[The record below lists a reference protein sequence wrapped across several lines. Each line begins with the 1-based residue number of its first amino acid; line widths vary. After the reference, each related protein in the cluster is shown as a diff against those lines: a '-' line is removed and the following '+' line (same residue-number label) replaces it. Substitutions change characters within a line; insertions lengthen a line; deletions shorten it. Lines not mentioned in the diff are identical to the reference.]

1 MKRLLIL
8 TAITAGMAQ
17 QLHAQNTTYGGG
29 NAPLSVDAGY
39 VSDYSPDGTIV
50 LADGSVILINNATYE
65 HGNNLLQN
73 SGSWTSTGS
82 LDLFLSAGSNT
93 ISGTIAPSFF
103 NVQFNIG
110 AGNTM
115 AITNAQGVDIAGT
128 LQFNNGVTTTV
139 RSTANTGALH
149 FAAGAAYTGGAT
161 DAQHVNGYV
170 SKTGNTAFTF
180 PVGSGTDLR
189 TLSIT
194 APASAT
200 DQYSVAWIAGDP
212 GTNGDPSNA
221 NALHPTNSVT
231 APITSVSTSGQWDWI
246 PVSGTG
252 AGLTI
257 TVSIPDL
264 SATGV
269 AAADLRLVGWN
280 GTSWIDLSGSSNAT
294 GNTENSTL
302 SGTIPAG
309 ITISALGI
317 GSTSTPL
324 PVHFSAFD
332 AYADKCNVQL
342 HWSTAMEINNDYF
355 TVERSHDGRVFTAIA
370 TVQSMGNSSER
381 KDYSYIDEHPTY
393 GRNYYRIQQ
402 VDRDGKYTAT
412 SVEQVHVHC
421 NGDEA
426 IKVFPTVSN
435 NTVQVVLPKRYEG
448 ATVTI
453 LTALGQKV
461 NVPMEKTNGSYRI
474 NIAPLAAAMYIIHVQ
489 VGAESNTFKIIKDN

>member
-8 TAITAGMAQ
+8 TAITAGIAP

-50 LADGSVILINNATYE
+50 LADGSVMLTNNATYE

-73 SGSWTSTGS
+73 NGSWTATGS
-82 LDLFLSAGSNT
+82 LDLFLNAGSNT
-93 ISGTIAPSFF
+93 ISGSAAPSFF

-161 DAQHVNGYV
+161 DIQHVDGYV
-170 SKTGNTAFTF
+170 SKAGTTAFTF
-180 PVGSGTDLR
+180 PVGSATDLR
-189 TLSIT
+189 MLSISAPSTLTEIST
-194 APASAT
+194 A
-200 DQYSVAWIAGDP
+200 WFAGNP
-212 GTNGDPSNA
+212 GTVTDPSDGA
-221 NALHPTNSVT
+221 VHSVSSFA
-231 APITSVSTSGQWDWI
+231 APIQSVSTAGFWDWI
-246 PVSGTG
+246 PVAGSDD
-252 AGLTI
+252 GLTV
-257 TVSIPDL
+257 TVSIPDM
-264 SATGV
+264 SASSV
-269 AAADLRLVGWN
+269 LPADLRLVGWA
-280 GTSWIDLSGSSNAT
+280 GTQWIDLSGSGNAT

-309 ITISALGI
+309 ITISAIGI
-317 GSTSTPL
+317 GSINTPL

-332 AYADKCNVQL
+332 VQAEGCKVQL

-355 TVERSHDGRVFTAIA
+355 IAERSTDGRTFKQIA
-370 TVQSMGNSSER
+370 KVQSAGNSMEIQH
-381 KDYSYIDEHPTY
+381 YSLTDEHPTD
-393 GRNYYRIQQ
+393 GLNYYRIQQ
-402 VDRDGKYTAT
+402 VDKDGKKSSTT
-412 SVEQVHVHC
+412 VQSVIVRC
-421 NGDEA
+421 DNSDG

-435 NTVQVVLPKRYEG
+435 NSVRVILPAGYEE
-448 ATVTI
+448 ATVEL
-453 LTALGQKV
+453 LTTLGQKIK
-461 NVPMEKTNGSYRI
+461 VPIEGSNLSYQVHI
-474 NIAPLAAAMYIIHVQ
+474 DQLASAMYIIRIRKGTALH
-489 VGAESNTFKIIKDN
+489 SYKIIKED